1 MAYSL
6 NSATDGCYEGT
17 TCLINKLNIHDEAKL
32 AEIEAQITFAK
43 TAMLE
48 ESPINGDFDFDHY
61 KRIHRFLLEDLYDWA
76 GQIRT
81 VNISKKR
88 TKFLDA
94 ASIESV
100 ASKCFSRVKNGYFED
115 LAFNEFA
122 KRIAEFYNEI
132 NFIHPFREGNGRAQR
147 VYFTELIR
155 HYGYDINFS
164 DVDTEYLMIATI
176 QASQGVMDFLVEFFE
191 DSITCPNE
199 QSFVL

>member
-1 MAYSL
+1 
-6 NSATDGCYEGT
+6 
-17 TCLINKLNIHDEAKL
+17 
-32 AEIEAQITFAK
+32 
-43 TAMLE
+43 MLE
-48 ESPINGDFDFDHY
+48 ESPINGD
-61 KRIHRFLLEDLYDWA
+61 
-76 GQIRT
+76 
-81 VNISKKR
+81 
-88 TKFLDA
+88 
-94 ASIESV
+94 
-100 ASKCFSRVKNGYFED
+100 FED

>member
-6 NSATDGCYEGT
+6 NPATDGCYEGT

-48 ESPINGDFDFDHY
+48 ESPINGDF
-61 KRIHRFLLEDLYDWA
+61 
-76 GQIRT
+76 
-81 VNISKKR
+81 
-88 TKFLDA
+88 
-94 ASIESV
+94 
-100 ASKCFSRVKNGYFED
+100 ED

-132 NFIHPFREGNGRAQR
+132 NFIHPFHEGNGRAQR